1 MKLHELKPAR
11 GATKRKKRVGRGPGS
26 GHGSTSTRG
35 HKGDQSRS
43 GYKVK
48 RGYEGGQ
55 MPLAR
60 RIPKRGFNNIFS
72 KKYDV
77 INVSQLNAFKADTVV
92 TPDLLK
98 EKGMIKGTHQLKI
111 LGQGDITVTLTV
123 KTHKISKSAQD
134 KIIKAKGKVEII
146 T

>member
-1 MKLHELKPAR
+1 MKLHELKPAQ

-43 GYKVK
+43 GYRVK

-60 RIPKRGFNNIFS
+60 RIPKRGFHNIFS

-77 INVSQLNAFKADTVV
+77 INVSQLNTFEPDTVV

-98 EKGMIKGTHQLKI
+98 ERGMIKGTRQLKI

>member
-1 MKLHELKPAR
+1 
-11 GATKRKKRVGRGPGS
+11 
-26 GHGSTSTRG
+26 
-35 HKGDQSRS
+35 
-43 GYKVK
+43 
-48 RGYEGGQ
+48 

-60 RIPKRGFNNIFS
+60 RIPKRGFSNIFS

-77 INVSQLNAFKADTVV
+77 INVSQLNAFEPDTVV

-98 EKGMIKGTHQLKI
+98 EKGMIKGTRQLKI

-146 T
+146 Q

>member
-1 MKLHELKPAR
+1 MKLHELKPAH

-35 HKGDQSRS
+35 HKGDQARS
-43 GYKVK
+43 GYIIK

-60 RIPKRGFNNIFS
+60 RIPKRGFSNIFS

-77 INVSQLNAFKADTVV
+77 INVSQLNAFEPDTVV

-98 EKGMIKGTHQLKI
+98 EKGMIKGTRQLKI

-146 T
+146 Q

>member
-1 MKLHELKPAR
+1 MKLHELKPAT

-43 GYKVK
+43 GYIVK

-60 RIPKRGFNNIFS
+60 RIPKRGFTNIFR
-72 KKYDV
+72 KEYDI
-77 INVSQLNAFKADTVV
+77 INVSQLNTFEPDTVV

-98 EKGMIKGTHQLKI
+98 EKGMIKGARQLKI
-111 LGQGDITVTLTV
+111 LGQGDVTVALTI
-123 KTHKISKSAQD
+123 KTHKISKTAQD
-134 KIIKAKGKVEII
+134 KIVKAKGKVEII
-146 T
+146 K

>member
-43 GYKVK
+43 GYIVK

-77 INVSQLNAFKADTVV
+77 INVSQLNTFKADTVV

-134 KIIKAKGKVEII
+134 KIMKAKGKVEII